1 MQVSTGEAA
10 KATEAGAIGVKMALI
25 RNSTNP
31 VTIIRYIMQI
41 PQVGTKPHWVY
52 CTEWNALN
60 IQTEVHV
67 LHPTHN
73 VHI

>member
-1 MQVSTGEAA
+1 MKQNTFAYAHRSKYIHTYVQLAACMQVSTGEAA

-41 PQVGTKPHWVY
+41 PQVGTKPH
-52 CTEWNALN
+52 
-60 IQTEVHV
+60 
-67 LHPTHN
+67 
-73 VHI
+73 